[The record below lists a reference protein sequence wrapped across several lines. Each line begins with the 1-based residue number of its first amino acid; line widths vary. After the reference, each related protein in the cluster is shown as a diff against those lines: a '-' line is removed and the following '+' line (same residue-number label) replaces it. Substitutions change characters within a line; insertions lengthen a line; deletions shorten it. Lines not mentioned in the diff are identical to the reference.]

1 MSAGNSEFQVR
12 ALTGVGIVGLI
23 VGSII
28 YGPWTYWCLV
38 LTACAIGGVELASA
52 WRRIPAFPRSPLVG
66 VGALMLLLVA
76 FGALAGLSW
85 TDGGYDFWIPLGWFA
100 LMWSNDTGAYLVGR
114 RWGRHPLA
122 PSISPGKTWE
132 GWAGGAAA
140 ALLVGGILH
149 HNFGAAGS
157 GHWIVLAS
165 LVSVCGPL
173 GDLLESLL
181 KRRAG
186 IKDSGQILPGHG
198 GILDRFDSHIIAAPV
213 ALLYLIYS

>member
-114 RWGRHPLA
+114 
-122 PSISPGKTWE
+122 T
-132 GWAGGAAA
+132 
-140 ALLVGGILH
+140 V
-149 HNFGAAGS
+149 
-157 GHWIVLAS
+157 
-165 LVSVCGPL
+165 
-173 GDLLESLL
+173 
-181 KRRAG
+181 
-186 IKDSGQILPGHG
+186 
-198 GILDRFDSHIIAAPV
+198 
-213 ALLYLIYS
+213 